1 MEQDVLQTSLSFLKR
16 MVFNKGVTCS
26 YLDSL
31 FSLTK
36 TRHFYYASLTCIV
49 NIWENLSLGDGEKQP
64 DSNVS

>member
-16 MVFNKGVTCS
+16 LVFNKGVTCS

-49 NIWENLSLGDGEKQP
+49 NISLGDGEKQP